1 LAQNQKT
8 TNYQE
13 NEQVP
18 VAKVATSLGHP
29 HFLHNKKHLALFPV
43 TFISFKFGH
52 NIQSDSNHSLS
63 TKQRVHYV
71 FSLYKIQINFKSNE
85 NEIGIICMD
94 RNRVFILPN
103 QQQIL

>member
-1 LAQNQKT
+1 LAQNQKA

-52 NIQSDSNHSLS
+52 NIQSDSNHIVNKAAGTLCLLSLQN
-63 TKQRVHYV
+63 TNQ
-71 FSLYKIQINFKSNE
+71 LQIK
-85 NEIGIICMD
+85 
-94 RNRVFILPN
+94 
-103 QQQIL
+103 